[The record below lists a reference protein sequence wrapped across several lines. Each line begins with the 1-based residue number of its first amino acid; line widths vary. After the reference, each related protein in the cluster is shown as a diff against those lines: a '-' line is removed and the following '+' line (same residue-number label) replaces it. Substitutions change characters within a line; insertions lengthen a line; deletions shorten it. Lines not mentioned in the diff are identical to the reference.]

1 MTTIYY
7 KKGYKYQI
15 VKDYRIYL
23 GVPNEVSTPFIKISN
38 GIMTIKAGYSYD
50 GPSGPTIDTKNFM
63 RGSLIHDALY
73 QLIANKKFSDRKLA
87 DKWLRDICKEDGMC
101 SFRAWYIHLAVRTL
115 GKYFLNKKKIIN
127 NKKK

>member
-1 MTTIYY
+1 MIKNTTIYY

-23 GVPNEVSTPFIKISN
+23 GIPQEISTPFIKVNN

-73 QLIANKKFSDRKLA
+73 QLIANEKFDDRKFA
-87 DKWLRDICKEDGMC
+87 DDILRKICKEDGMS
-101 SFRAWYIHLAVRTL
+101 SFRAYYVWVAVRLL
-115 GKYFLNKKKIIN
+115 GRYFIDKKKIYTN
-127 NKKK
+127 